1 MTVSELKYLITANEL
16 NDGGNGAKMA
26 AMAQR
31 LNVSKVSVC
40 NAVERL
46 IASGYCYRNGKM
58 VLLTDKGLSEIADYL
73 VVIDFIGDKLERHL
87 GTPKDRAFE
96 EAIGAACAL
105 GEESRKGVLMFARA
119 NKE

>member
-1 MTVSELKYLITANEL
+1 MH
-16 NDGGNGAKMA
+16 
-26 AMAQR
+26 
-31 LNVSKVSVC
+31 
-40 NAVERL
+40 
-46 IASGYCYRNGKM
+46 
-58 VLLTDKGLSEIADYL
+58 L

-119 NKE
+119 NKV